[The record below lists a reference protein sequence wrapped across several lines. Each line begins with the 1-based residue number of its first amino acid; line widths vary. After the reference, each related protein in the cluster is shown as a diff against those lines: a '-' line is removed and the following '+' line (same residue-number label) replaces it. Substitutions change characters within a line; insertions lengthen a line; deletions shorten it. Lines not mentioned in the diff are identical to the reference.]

1 VGERVLEEKLV
12 NKDIYGKEYNK
23 MLLIVAMMIGSFVTI
38 LNQTILSTA
47 LPNIMGYFEITA
59 STVQWLTTAFMLV
72 NAIMIPLTALLL
84 EKISTRKLFIFSMLA
99 FGVGTIICAL
109 SPSFQFLLIGRIVQA
124 VGAGIMVPLIN
135 TALLMVFPP
144 EKRGSAM
151 GIYGLVICFAPA
163 IGPTLAGIIIDRW
176 NWHYLFYILIPIV
189 VLDIIFAAFFMKDVI
204 PLKNPKIDLLSIIL
218 STIGFGA
225 MLYGFSIAGKKGWSD
240 ISVVATIIAGT
251 VISALFIWR
260 QLAMEHPMLEM
271 RVFKSSTFTLTTVIG
286 SILNIS
292 SVGAGIIVPIFL
304 QTILNK
310 SAFTSGL
317 TLLPGALL
325 MAVMMLISGRL
336 FDKYGV
342 KKLAIP
348 GIILLIIASFPF
360 ASLHRDTSV
369 MFIAVLYAIRYM
381 GIALVIMPMQTAGV
395 NALPNKLLAHASA
408 VINMA
413 KQVAGSLGSAVLI
426 TVMSNV
432 AASNAPDK
440 VLAKTN
446 VELYK
451 SGMLDATLKG
461 VNTTFMFVI
470 ALTVISLVI
479 SFFLKEKKKNNK
491 LIKNEKVEQAV
502 AV

>member
-251 VISALFIWR
+251 VISSLFIWR

-271 RVFKSSTFTLTTVIG
+271 RVFKSKTFTLTTVIG

-440 VLAKTN
+440 TLAKTN